1 MSPAFGHYFNST
13 NKTFL
18 VSSVMSSF
26 NAQTVEQKEKELS
39 KKKIIKVLHNYL
51 WSIQHIKYD
60 TQIDSWKTQSFSSN
74 ISSDHQNIKFCWF
87 KGLLNLWCC
96 N

>member
-39 KKKIIKVLHNYL
+39 KKKYQGIAQLFMIDPTHQ
-51 WSIQHIKYD
+51 IQY
-60 TQIDSWKTQSFSSN
+60 SN
-74 ISSDHQNIKFCWF
+74 
-87 KGLLNLWCC
+87 
-96 N
+96 

>member
-39 KKKIIKVLHNYL
+39 KNKPYDEVLGAARLIKLENRLIV
-51 WSIQHIKYD
+51 
-60 TQIDSWKTQSFSSN
+60 
-74 ISSDHQNIKFCWF
+74 
-87 KGLLNLWCC
+87 
-96 N
+96 